1 MSKGLRQYDYHT
13 QILISPLNTAILKS
27 AIIIYKLFLILQK
40 IQKISQLSSFN
51 TFEDISKSLNA
62 NVNESTS
69 LQMISSSN
77 KMQFIKKYG
86 KFYYRWWVLEWKKV
100 SQVLV
105 SHINRNSTS
114 LRNVER
120 VVVINVPFTQPPVY
134 SQPMQSIWPQRNHI
148 LKFQSAPTTILVNLC
163 NQMIWQKK
171 NNAPICTWARTKIL
185 RVNVN
190 VEQRH

>member
-86 KFYYRWWVLEWKKV
+86 KFYYR
-100 SQVLV
+100 
-105 SHINRNSTS
+105 
-114 LRNVER
+114 
-120 VVVINVPFTQPPVY
+120 
-134 SQPMQSIWPQRNHI
+134 
-148 LKFQSAPTTILVNLC
+148 
-163 NQMIWQKK
+163 
-171 NNAPICTWARTKIL
+171 
-185 RVNVN
+185 
-190 VEQRH
+190 

>member
-100 SQVLV
+100 
-105 SHINRNSTS
+105 
-114 LRNVER
+114 
-120 VVVINVPFTQPPVY
+120 
-134 SQPMQSIWPQRNHI
+134 
-148 LKFQSAPTTILVNLC
+148 
-163 NQMIWQKK
+163 
-171 NNAPICTWARTKIL
+171 
-185 RVNVN
+185 
-190 VEQRH
+190 